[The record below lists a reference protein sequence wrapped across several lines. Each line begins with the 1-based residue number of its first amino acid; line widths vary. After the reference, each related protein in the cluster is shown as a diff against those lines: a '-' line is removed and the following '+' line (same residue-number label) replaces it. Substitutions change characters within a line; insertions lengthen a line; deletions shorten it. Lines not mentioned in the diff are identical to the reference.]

1 MRVRSLASLGLAA
14 AAVATLGAAAAPA
27 GATTEDTTVTR
38 TVTHARVQSLNN
50 SGAHGMATVVVRE
63 GKVNAF
69 VKIHGLTP
77 NNMPHAHHIH
87 FGEQARHECPTFRDD
102 DNNDFRLNTLEG
114 QPAYGPIRI
123 SLTTSGDTSPASG
136 LALDR
141 MPVAK
146 DRGDGHYLQNSVDY
160 TRYGINTSQDVRD
173 GIKRGDAVYVIHGID
188 YNQNGR
194 YDFRSAGA
202 SELDPS
208 GNTPAEA
215 TDPAA
220 CGVLKRQ

>member
-1 MRVRSLASLGLAA
+1 MRARSLASIGIAA

-27 GATTEDTTVTR
+27 TATTAENMAR
-38 TVTHARVQSLNN
+38 TVTHAHVDSLNN
-50 SGAHGMATVVVRE
+50 SGAHGQATVVVKD

-102 DNNDFRLNTLEG
+102 TNRDFRLNTVEG

-136 LALDR
+136 LALGR

-146 DRGDGHYLQNSVDY
+146 DRGSDHYAQNSIKY
-160 TRYGINTSQDVRD
+160 TRYGINTQREVRE
-173 GIKRGDAVYVIHGID
+173 GIKAGHAVYVIHGID
-188 YNQNGR
+188 YNKNGK
-194 YDFRSAGA
+194 YDFKSAGA
-202 SELDPS
+202 SELDPT

-220 CGVLKRQ
+220 CGVLKVQ